1 MLTLAL
7 PHDIQAKLHAALRSA
22 GKREIGGVL
31 MAEHVGPNR
40 FEVMDLTVH
49 RRGAIASFIRRIEDA
64 LGRLQAFFSSTGN
77 QYSKFNYIGEWHS
90 HPMFAPEPS
99 RTDDI
104 SMHQIADD
112 PDVGANFV
120 VLLIVKLDLSGALVG
135 VVHTYLPGGIKHRSS
150 VDFTTKMN
158 HGGS

>member
-1 MLTLAL
+1 MLTLIL
-7 PHDIQAKLHAALRSA
+7 PPDIQAKLHAALRSA

-40 FEVMDLTVH
+40 FEVMDITVH
-49 RRGAIASFIRRIEDA
+49 KRGTIASFVRRIEDA
-64 LGRLQAFFSSTGN
+64 LGRLQVFFSSTGN

-90 HPMFAPEPS
+90 HPMFAAEPS

-112 PDVGANFV
+112 PKVGANFV
-120 VLLIVKLDLSGALVG
+120 VLLIVKLDSSGALVA
-135 VVHTYLPGGIKHRSS
+135 VVHTYLPRDVKHRSS
-150 VDFTTKMN
+150 VHFVT
-158 HGGS
+158 

>member
-1 MLTLAL
+1 MLTLVL
-7 PHDIQAKLHAALRSA
+7 PHDIQAKLLAALRSG

-40 FEVMDLTVH
+40 FAVMDLTVH
-49 RRGAIASFIRRIEDA
+49 KRGAVAYFIRLIEDA
-64 LGRLQAFFSSTGN
+64 LWRLQEFFSSTGN

-99 RTDDI
+99 PTDDI

-112 PDVGANFV
+112 PKVGANFV
-120 VLLIVKLDLSGALVG
+120 VLLIVKLDSSGALVAE
-135 VVHTYLPGGIKHRSS
+135 VHTYLPGGIKHRSS
-150 VDFTTKMN
+150 VCLAT
-158 HGGS
+158 

>member
-1 MLTLAL
+1 MLTLVL
-7 PHDIQAKLHAALRSA
+7 PHDIQTKLLAALRSA

-40 FEVMDLTVH
+40 FAVMDLTVH
-49 RRGAIASFIRRIEDA
+49 KRGAVASFIRLIEEA

-77 QYSKFNYIGEWHS
+77 QYSKSNYIGEWHS

-99 RTDDI
+99 PTDDI

-112 PDVGANFV
+112 PKVGANFV
-120 VLLIVKLDLSGALVG
+120 VLLIVKLDSSGALVAE
-135 VVHTYLPGGIKHRSS
+135 VHTYLPGGVKHRSS
-150 VDFTTKMN
+150 VCFAT
-158 HGGS
+158 

>member
-1 MLTLAL
+1 MLTLVL
-7 PHDIQAKLHAALRSA
+7 PTDIQAKILAALGSA

-31 MAEHVGPNR
+31 MAEHLGPNR
-40 FEVMDLTVH
+40 FEVMDITVH
-49 RRGAIASFIRRIEDA
+49 KRGVIASFVRRIEDA

-104 SMHQIADD
+104 AMHQIADD
-112 PDVGANFV
+112 PKVGANFV
-120 VLLIVKLDLSGALVG
+120 VLLIVKLDSYGALVAG
-135 VVHTYLPGGIKHRSS
+135 VHTYLPGGVKHRSS
-150 VDFTTKMN
+150 VSYAT
-158 HGGS
+158 

>member
-1 MLTLAL
+1 MLTLIL
-7 PHDIQAKLHAALRSA
+7 PPDIQAKLHAALRSA

-40 FEVMDLTVH
+40 FEVMDITVH
-49 RRGAIASFIRRIEDA
+49 KRGTIASFVRRIEDA
-64 LGRLQAFFSSTGN
+64 LGRLQVFFSSTGK

-90 HPMFAPEPS
+90 HPMFAAEPS

-112 PDVGANFV
+112 PKVGANFV
-120 VLLIVKLDLSGALVG
+120 VLLIVKLDSSGALIAG
-135 VVHTYLPGGIKHRSS
+135 VNTYLPGGAKHQSS
-150 VDFTTKMN
+150 V
-158 HGGS
+158 GYVS

>member
-1 MLTLAL
+1 MLTLVL
-7 PHDIQAKLHAALRSA
+7 PHDIQTKLAAALRSA
-22 GKREIGGVL
+22 GKREIGGVI

-40 FEVMDLTVH
+40 FAVMDITVH
-49 RRGAIASFIRRIEDA
+49 KRGAIASFIRRIEDA

-77 QYSKFNYIGEWHS
+77 QYSKFNYVGEWHS

-112 PDVGANFV
+112 SEVGAHFV
-120 VLLIVKLDLSGALVG
+120 VLLIVKLDSSGALVAG
-135 VVHTYLPGGIKHRSS
+135 VHTYLAGGVKHRSS
-150 VDFTTKMN
+150 VCFATR
-158 HGGS
+158 

>member
-1 MLTLAL
+1 MLTLVL
-7 PHDIQAKLHAALRSA
+7 PPDIQAKLLAALGSA

-40 FEVMDLTVH
+40 FEVMDITVH
-49 RRGAIASFIRRIEDA
+49 KRGAIASFIRRIEDA

-112 PDVGANFV
+112 PKVGANFV
-120 VLLIVKLDLSGALVG
+120 VLLIVKLDSYGALVAG
-135 VVHTYLPGGIKHRSS
+135 VHTYLPGGVKHRSS
-150 VDFTTKMN
+150 VSYAT
-158 HGGS
+158 

>member
-1 MLTLAL
+1 MLTLVL
-7 PHDIQAKLHAALRSA
+7 PPDIQAKLLAALGSA

-40 FEVMDLTVH
+40 FEVMDITVH
-49 RRGAIASFIRRIEDA
+49 KRGTIASFVRRIEDA
-64 LGRLQAFFSSTGN
+64 LGRLQVFFSSTGN

-90 HPMFAPEPS
+90 HPMFAAEPS

-112 PDVGANFV
+112 PKVGANFV
-120 VLLIVKLDLSGALVG
+120 VLLIVKLDSSGALVA
-135 VVHTYLPGGIKHRSS
+135 VVHTYLPRDVKHRSS
-150 VDFTTKMN
+150 VHFVT
-158 HGGS
+158 